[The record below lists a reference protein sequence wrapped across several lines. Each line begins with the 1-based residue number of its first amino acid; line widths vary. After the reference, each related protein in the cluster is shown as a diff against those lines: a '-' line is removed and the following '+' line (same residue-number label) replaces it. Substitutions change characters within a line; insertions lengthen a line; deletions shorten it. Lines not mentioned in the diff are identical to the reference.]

1 MCGGKGLFQVEDL
14 PVGPRWFCTEKHFA
28 EYAGLP
34 VKESGYYGF
43 EAEGELERNYFTRFG
58 DKRGGKE
65 WGEYTFSWHNS
76 VGEWKPIS
84 EDTAGWDEDDYE
96 GFQDE
101 KEYELVHDMLSDSNS
116 ELYKLIQNNSWGEE
130 GHELNTNY
138 EVLNEH
144 GEKEHLSLSISW
156 GEPEIEQQKIQYYD
170 KEPLYRL
177 EFLAESFEATEYKK
191 ICEGQGPHLHGK
203 SCKNCWP
210 TDKKNPMS
218 GCECSPQE
226 IAEKVA
232 KAPYH
237 YGKEPYT
244 IHHRRDYSTITC
256 EDCGNS
262 WRQPDYEHSY
272 SGPSLEPE
280 DYYPL
285 TEMWYQETNE
295 EPAWLQAEFKK
306 LPPVE
311 KAIDTGIA
319 SGATMEGLETL
330 MAAEGDYE
338 PSFDSLQERIE
349 WMEFAVGD
357 KNWRMY
363 EEDYSDVVLDIEE
376 WNENNE
382 NNSKLSN
389 LVKRYKKRTGWM
401 DAESF
406 SSKLARYGDGKRVI
420 NKKTQNKG
428 VMKVTERKVMRGGID
443 WGIKTSYEVYYDKGT
458 HYYTDNFTTLIR
470 NFTPLD
476 DEKNAESFSANPQGR
491 PKCVKCNH
499 RYGQGTCAACGN
511 ILCERCHGDGEWC
524 KSCPPKCDWCN
535 TPAHSCPDSPSCDNS
550 LCDEC
555 CKDYAAESFSADGQK
570 ACHRCGNTEKDG
582 KLWWVGSRKGFI
594 CGGCSDDGKK
604 YRADGENSSLPQA
617 YLMENWEKKHP
628 YEIHVAGC
636 NHGNLVG
643 GDSEH
648 RVFGEASSS
657 IKNVCNEYIDM
668 WTYNFESMP
677 KEWKPSDAEIDAINN
692 MTFSQFMRNKYVKDT
707 VPVKLSPC
715 CKKDVRIKEYCD
727 NALIKDIQ
735 TVTPFNAESFNATS
749 KGFDGGFRCGDCD
762 KTYLYHNDAKHGGC
776 EKARRWYDEDVGE
789 SCDCMEDAE
798 QSAEYCCMEAESYSA
813 EDKSCECGREG
824 STKFCE
830 WCRYDKCEKCFQEM
844 KDECRHCEGQDK
856 TPDGKWCEY
865 CDGGEKYICHENN
878 IPEFDWAVMEP
889 EHPYDTTKEEMGYA
903 AESDELEESKKRT
916 KMSMIRTGLAITTFG
931 IVIWN
936 LWTNKKQ
943 EKDISDIMDLI

>member
-1 MCGGKGLFQVEDL
+1 MGAKKLTTFQGEIIYVEDEDEKWHEEL
-14 PVGPRWFCTEKHFA
+14 ARLKRSGRFNVLEAFTDQAPAYGRGAYPHEIIWTSRNRQTIADIQIIEEDVFEKDSYHHHHTFYWAYIWGFELSKKGRNKGRARKLLKECVADLTEWLNEKNQYNPIYHDINKNSIVVQDATEDAIPFWDKMMKEGIITGYAKGNYEREGVWVWDYIEEKHP
-28 EYAGLP
+28 YL
-34 VKESGYYGF
+34 Y
-43 EAEGELERNYFTRFG
+43 
-58 DKRGGKE
+58 D
-65 WGEYTFSWHNS
+65 
-76 VGEWKPIS
+76 
-84 EDTAGWDEDDYE
+84 DDDDDY
-96 GFQDE
+96 
-101 KEYELVHDMLSDSNS
+101 
-116 ELYKLIQNNSWGEE
+116 
-130 GHELNTNY
+130 NTM
-138 EVLNEH
+138 
-144 GEKEHLSLSISW
+144 I
-156 GEPEIEQQKIQYYD
+156 
-170 KEPLYRL
+170 
-177 EFLAESFEATEYKK
+177 T
-191 ICEGQGPHLHGK
+191 
-203 SCKNCWP
+203 
-210 TDKKNPMS
+210 
-218 GCECSPQE
+218 QE
-226 IAEKVA
+226 
-232 KAPYH
+232 
-237 YGKEPYT
+237 
-244 IHHRRDYSTITC
+244 
-256 EDCGNS
+256 
-262 WRQPDYEHSY
+262 
-272 SGPSLEPE
+272 
-280 DYYPL
+280 
-285 TEMWYQETNE
+285 
-295 EPAWLQAEFKK
+295 
-306 LPPVE
+306 
-311 KAIDTGIA
+311 
-319 SGATMEGLETL
+319 
-330 MAAEGDYE
+330 
-338 PSFDSLQERIE
+338 
-349 WMEFAVGD
+349 
-357 KNWRMY
+357 
-363 EEDYSDVVLDIEE
+363 
-376 WNENNE
+376 
-382 NNSKLSN
+382 
-389 LVKRYKKRTGWM
+389 
-401 DAESF
+401 AESF
-406 SSKLARYGDGKRVI
+406 S
-420 NKKTQNKG
+420 
-428 VMKVTERKVMRGGID
+428 E
-443 WGIKTSYEVYYDKGT
+443 
-458 HYYTDNFTTLIR
+458 
-470 NFTPLD
+470 
-476 DEKNAESFSANPQGR
+476 DE
-491 PKCVKCNH
+491 
-499 RYGQGTCAACGN
+499 
-511 ILCERCHGDGEWC
+511 
-524 KSCPPKCDWCN
+524 
-535 TPAHSCPDSPSCDNS
+535 
-550 LCDEC
+550 
-555 CKDYAAESFSADGQK
+555 QK